1 MPNRLLMWVAI
12 VGVAALAALAIAWPR
27 NRPACRDSV
36 RVLSWLHMDSAGCPR
51 DDHAMSIERVGLKVI
66 MRCTC
71 RAGGK

>member
-36 RVLSWLHMDSAGCPR
+36 RVLSWLHMDDAHCPHP
-51 DDHAMSIERVGLKVI
+51 DHDIGLERVGLKAI

-71 RAGGK
+71 RAKGK